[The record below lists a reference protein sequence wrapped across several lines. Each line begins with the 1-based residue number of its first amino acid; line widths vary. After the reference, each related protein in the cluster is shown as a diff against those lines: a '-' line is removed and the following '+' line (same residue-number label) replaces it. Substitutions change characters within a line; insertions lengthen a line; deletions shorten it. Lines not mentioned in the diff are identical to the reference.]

1 MIRHFYNK
9 HKIFL
14 KLIKLNRKEIH
25 FTNLSKIRLLKI
37 YLKNKTTQIYIK
49 ILVKLNKLK
58 TKFNVFLFLHHGY
71 EFLIKGAELIIIY
84 KNLLFLMIYFLMV

>member
-58 TKFNVFLFLHHGY
+58 IFLALSRI
-71 EFLIKGAELIIIY
+71 LR
-84 KNLLFLMIYFLMV
+84 NLTA

>member
-14 KLIKLNRKEIH
+14 KFIKLNRKEIH

-37 YLKNKTTQIYIK
+37 YLNNNITQIYIK

-58 TKFNVFLFLHHGY
+58 IFLALSRI
-71 EFLIKGAELIIIY
+71 LR
-84 KNLLFLMIYFLMV
+84 NLTA